1 MRMRVIGTNCRD
13 TRAVVIGS
21 EGRASARVQFRDFRG
36 DATRAGDAVARVP
49 RDDTDGNAGAGRTFT
64 ALGHHGRGEDNLMAR
79 EGSGRGVR
87 QRARDAAREI
97 TLRGPRAGPNT
108 FRARVPVGKRRSGLD
123 AMLAAVGGDDRACV
137 PSCVSV
143 TIRGFSAIANAR
155 PAFCTFERVSS
166 GDIVPASSGADSET
180 RSVERQGIAS
190 SMKKASLS
198 DCVRV
203 RLFTIFFRRPPSSRT
218 PLVVSRRGTLSP
230 RSTRLGRRRH
240 AHVPL
245 PVPVSCRPIRRCF
258 RHARGRRR
266 VSRHGLGLPHSST
279 SWHELSAVY
288 AFHPGLP
295 SL

>member
-180 RSVERQGIAS
+180 RYSNCRTARNRLLDEKSVT
-190 SMKKASLS
+190 
-198 DCVRV
+198 V
-203 RLFTIFFRRPPSSRT
+203 RLRSRTVVYNIFQTSAVVEDTPRRLSSRH
-218 PLVVSRRGTLSP
+218 PLSSVNAP
-230 RSTRLGRRRH
+230 RSTTTRAR
-240 AHVPL
+240 AS
-245 PVPVSCRPIRRCF
+245 PVRPGVVSSDTQMF
-258 RHARGRRR
+258 
-266 VSRHGLGLPHSST
+266 
-279 SWHELSAVY
+279 
-288 AFHPGLP
+288 
-295 SL
+295 

>member
-36 DATRAGDAVARVP
+36 DATSAGDAVARVP

-123 AMLAAVGGDDRACV
+123 AMLAAVGGDDRVCA

-180 RSVERQGIAS
+180 RTARNRRIA
-190 SMKKASLS
+190 SMKKSVRQRSRTVVYNIFQTSAVVEDIPRRLS
-198 DCVRV
+198 S
-203 RLFTIFFRRPPSSRT
+203 RRPLSS
-218 PLVVSRRGTLSP
+218 VNAP
-230 RSTRLGRRRH
+230 RSTTTRAH
-240 AHVPL
+240 ASPSPGV
-245 PVPVSCRPIRRCF
+245 VSPDTQMF
-258 RHARGRRR
+258 
-266 VSRHGLGLPHSST
+266 
-279 SWHELSAVY
+279 
-288 AFHPGLP
+288 
-295 SL
+295 